1 MVSLNTVLAIG
12 GIAAAYIIFQ
22 SLGGASGI
30 GSKIGGG
37 FATFGTSLTN
47 ALNPLSN
54 LSNPFRTGFTENGQ
68 FYDTSQLT
76 GSATTPQQR
85 QDSLDKQND
94 PNLSHDRWE
103 DVITEVC
110 DKYGNCKPYDGSGII
125 NETPQS
131 ERNTSFDFFPSAY
144 GDTYNDNRT
153 NQSSFES
160 RGLVSQGYQ
169 EPNYSISGA
178 GYTATNFFGNNTPQP
193 TFTGIATSAQKATL
207 SSLTGGLLG

>member
-1 MVSLNTVLAIG
+1 MNTGNTFNCVMINSLIAQWSDLGYHCIPLPNA
-12 GIAAAYIIFQ
+12 GITISIVNGLH
-22 SLGGASGI
+22 S
-30 GSKIGGG
+30 
-37 FATFGTSLTN
+37 
-47 ALNPLSN
+47 P
-54 LSNPFRTGFTENGQ
+54 TGFV
-68 FYDTSQLT
+68 
-76 GSATTPQQR
+76 
-85 QDSLDKQND
+85 KQKGD
-94 PNLSHDRWE
+94 F
-103 DVITEVC
+103 I
-110 DKYGNCKPYDGSGII
+110 KYS
-125 NETPQS
+125 
-131 ERNTSFDFFPSAY
+131 NTSFDFFPSAY

>member
-1 MVSLNTVLAIG
+1 MVSLNTILAIG
-12 GIAAAYIIFQ
+12 GIGAAYILFQ

-30 GSKIGGG
+30 GSRIGGG
-37 FATFGTSLTN
+37 FATFGTSLTS

-54 LSNPFRTGFTENGQ
+54 LSNPFRTGFTEDGQ
-68 FYDTSQLT
+68 FYDTSALT
-76 GSATTPQQR
+76 GSSTTPQQR

-110 DKYGNCKPYDGSGII
+110 DKYGNCKSYDGSGII
-125 NETPQS
+125 NETPKS
-131 ERNTSFDFFPSAY
+131 ERDTSFDFFPSAY

-153 NQSSFES
+153 NQSSFAS
-160 RGLVSQGYQ
+160 RGLVTQGYQ

-178 GYTATNFFGNNTPQP
+178 GYTATNFFGGNPDTYVNPW
-193 TFTGIATSAQKATL
+193 SAKF
-207 SSLTGGLLG
+207 G